1 MLKSS
6 VYVDAE
12 PTYLKLQCYCI
23 FLLISLT
30 LWGLVNL
37 MYILSLRSVF
47 EVIHPVCLVSLV
59 DVFMVHEDSRIP
71 VSYLQNQGFGSR
83 CVSGSAL
90 I

>member
-12 PTYLKLQCYCI
+12 PTFLKLQCYLI

-30 LWGLVNL
+30 LWGLLNL

-47 EVIHPVCLVSLV
+47 EVIHPVCLVSL
-59 DVFMVHEDSRIP
+59 I
-71 VSYLQNQGFGSR
+71 
-83 CVSGSAL
+83 
-90 I
+90 